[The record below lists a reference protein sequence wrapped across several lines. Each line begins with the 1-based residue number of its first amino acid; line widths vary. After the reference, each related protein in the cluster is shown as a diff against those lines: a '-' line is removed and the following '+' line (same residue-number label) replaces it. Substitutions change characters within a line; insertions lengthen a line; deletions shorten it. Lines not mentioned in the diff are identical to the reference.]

1 MLDPNTGQVWR
12 NQEELQ
18 LPKLSFQLLK
28 ILVINAPNVLNQEEI
43 TSEVWPDMV
52 VGDETLK
59 QRVRL
64 LRKALDDKAQ
74 NPRYIGVVRGRGYRL
89 LPEVKIK
96 VISQTTPIEYDLAS
110 SDRVPNLFSLST
122 QKLWQKISM
131 GLSFFILA
139 LLFVLYILHGQLQ
152 QKSNEQLS
160 RSIAILPFVN
170 VSKNG
175 EDDYLARGMT
185 SELIQVMSEIDSL
198 NVATLNDVKPY
209 AKSKRSIKEI
219 ASTLKVGSIL
229 DGSLYR
235 KNQLLHFTIKLVDT
249 NDSEIL
255 WEGEYNFQSDDILAI
270 QRKVISQVTTHLKA
284 RLNKSEVFDDLS
296 LTQPTEVIKAYD
308 LYLRGRDYY
317 ARYRQADNQTAIEL
331 FIQALNLDPNF
342 ALAYAGLSDAYSQGV
357 YQFGADESWR
367 KLALN
372 AAFRAVEFAPERAE
386 SHKALALAHY
396 LNGSLSLA
404 IDSSLRAV
412 KLSPR
417 HPQAVTNLAYYYR
430 HKGQLQKALDWHKRA
445 IEISPR
451 YATVH
456 IHIGQ
461 TAQLLNWNEK
471 AEQSYLTALSLQP
484 DYVLANIRYAWF
496 LMRENR
502 SQEAIQ
508 RLKTKIEVAPTEY
521 DYLLTIGQLLLLQG
535 RFASAVEY
543 LETAANLKR
552 DTQNLE
558 LQISL
563 LTAKRLKMMEQNRSA
578 VTDSEELATVQLL
591 LTHKMMEWRTTRLNI
606 SQVPRDFVFAAYISA
621 LIGQQDDSVDNLAR
635 AIELGWNDLK
645 MLQSVKALAPVLL
658 DARLSNHLLSI
669 KKQIHR
675 LKQTN
680 SSF

>member
-1 MLDPNTGQVWR
+1 MLDPYTGQVWR
-12 NQEELQ
+12 NNEELQ

-28 ILVINAPNVLNQEEI
+28 VLVVNAPNVLNQEEI

-89 LPEVKIK
+89 LPQVKIK

-110 SDRVPNLFSLST
+110 SDHVPNLFTHTT

-131 GLSFFILA
+131 GLSLFILA
-139 LLFVLYILHGQLQ
+139 LLLILYVLHAQLQ
-152 QKSNEQLS
+152 QKNNEQLL

-198 NVATLNDVKPY
+198 NVATLNSVKPY
-209 AKSKRSIKEI
+209 AKSKRSIKDI
-219 ASTLKVGSIL
+219 ASTLKVGAIL

-235 KNQLLHFTIKLVDT
+235 KDRLLHFSIKLIDT
-249 NDSEIL
+249 SDSELL

-284 RLNKSEVFDDLS
+284 RLNKSEVLDDLS
-296 LTQPTEVIKAYD
+296 LTQPTEIIKAYD

-331 FIQALNLDPNF
+331 FIQALDLAPNF

-417 HPQAVTNLAYYYR
+417 HPQAITNLAYYYR
-430 HKGQLQKALDWHKRA
+430 HRGQLQKALDWHKRA
-445 IEISPR
+445 VEISPN

-456 IHIGQ
+456 THIGQ
-461 TAQLLNWNEK
+461 TAQLLSWNEK

-484 DYVLANIRYAWF
+484 DYVLGNIRYAWF

-508 RLKTKIEVAPTEY
+508 RLQNKIKVAPTEY
-521 DYLLTIGQLLLLQG
+521 DYLLTLGQLLLLQNH
-535 RFASAVEY
+535 FAPSVEY
-543 LETAANLKR
+543 LEAAANLR
-552 DTQNLE
+552 QDAQNLE

-563 LTAKRLKMMEQNRSA
+563 LTAKTLEMKQLDKSTITNSDELRS
-578 VTDSEELATVQLL
+578 VQLL
-591 LTHKMMEWRTTRLNI
+591 L
-606 SQVPRDFVFAAYISA
+606 
-621 LIGQQDDSVDNLAR
+621 
-635 AIELGWNDLK
+635 
-645 MLQSVKALAPVLL
+645 
-658 DARLSNHLLSI
+658 
-669 KKQIHR
+669 
-675 LKQTN
+675 
-680 SSF
+680 

>member
-12 NQEELQ
+12 DDAELQ

-28 ILVINAPNVLNQEEI
+28 VLVSNAPNVLNQEEI

-64 LRKALDDKAQ
+64 LRKALGDKAQ
-74 NPRYIGVVRGRGYRL
+74 SPRYIGVVRGRGYRL

-96 VISQTTPIEYDLAS
+96 IIPQTTPIEYDLAS
-110 SDRVPNLFSLST
+110 SDRVPNLFTLST

-131 GLSFFILA
+131 GLSIFIFG
-139 LLFVLYILHGQLQ
+139 LLVVLFLLHGQLQ
-152 QKSNEQLS
+152 QKQQEQLS

-170 VSKNG
+170 ISKNS

-198 NVATLNDVKPY
+198 DVATLNSVRHY
-209 AKSKRSIKEI
+209 AKSKRSIKDI

-235 KNQLLHFTIKLVDT
+235 KNQLLHFTIKLIDT
-249 NDSEIL
+249 NHSEVL
-255 WEGEYNFQSDDILAI
+255 WEGEYNFQSDNILAI

-317 ARYRQADNQTAIEL
+317 ARYRQADNQTAIDL

-372 AAFRAVEFAPERAE
+372 AAFRAVEFAPDRAE

-404 IDSSLRAV
+404 IDASLRAV

-430 HKGQLQKALDWHKRA
+430 HKGQLQKALDWHRRA
-445 IEISPR
+445 LEISPR

-456 IHIGQ
+456 THIGQ
-461 TAQLLNWNEK
+461 TAQLLNWAEK
-471 AEQSYLTALSLQP
+471 AEQSYLEALSLQP

-496 LMRENR
+496 LMREGR
-502 SQEAIQ
+502 AEEALQ
-508 RLKTKIEVAPTEY
+508 RLKQKIKVAPAEY

-535 RFASAVEY
+535 RFESAFDY
-543 LETAANLKR
+543 LETAANLQHKA
-552 DTQNLE
+552 QNLE
-558 LQISL
+558 LEVSL
-563 LTAKRLKMMEQNRSA
+563 LAAKLLKIEMPEDSPTSNSMERASIQHS
-578 VTDSEELATVQLL
+578 LAQ
-591 LTHKMMEWRTTRLNI
+591 KMMEWQTTRLNI

-621 LIGQQDDSVDNLAR
+621 LTGDQNASVVNLVR
-635 AIELGWNDLK
+635 AIELGWQDFKL
-645 MLQSVKALAPVLL
+645 LQSIQALSPVFK
-658 DARLSNHLLSI
+658 RHST
-669 KKQIHR
+669 Q
-675 LKQTN
+675 
-680 SSF
+680 